1 MLDPI
6 LIFSVP
12 VAAIVRL
19 AFSRYHSF
27 YLFYIGLLYIYAVS
41 PFVLYLIKHLQYD
54 IFCQRY
60 CVFDLDD
67 IRFGFSLISLM
78 LLLLIVVEFIIYRK
92 PFPVK
97 KEMVKIERSYF
108 GGNLVYL
115 YCIIFIVNIGGIF
128 LYGMSNFF
136 NSYIDPASNKI
147 GSPAWSV
154 MTNSLILLT
163 VLYGYIGS
171 RSTFLNLSFLF
182 LLGFYLVGGAR
193 LVPVMSLLY
202 VLSLWYGP
210 VIKMKFKILLGA
222 ILFTI
227 SFILI
232 GAFRS
237 WQDGSFAFANGF
249 LEFGFVT
256 IGFYNSIAIMDLF
269 QFNLY
274 EFFVASFRIV
284 PGLPFSGAEE
294 VQLLKELYGDEKIFS
309 PIGGSF
315 ALASLFIY
323 FGVFAFIF
331 LFFLLTLFMVFDYNV
346 NVRFCNNP
354 SVKNKIL
361 KSLACFLGVFA
372 LINLAR
378 NNYYSFVSISI
389 KGFIIHFF
397 LLFNFRIFK

>member
-1 MLDPI
+1 
-6 LIFSVP
+6 
-12 VAAIVRL
+12 
-19 AFSRYHSF
+19 
-27 YLFYIGLLYIYAVS
+27 
-41 PFVLYLIKHLQYD
+41 
-54 IFCQRY
+54 
-60 CVFDLDD
+60 
-67 IRFGFSLISLM
+67 M